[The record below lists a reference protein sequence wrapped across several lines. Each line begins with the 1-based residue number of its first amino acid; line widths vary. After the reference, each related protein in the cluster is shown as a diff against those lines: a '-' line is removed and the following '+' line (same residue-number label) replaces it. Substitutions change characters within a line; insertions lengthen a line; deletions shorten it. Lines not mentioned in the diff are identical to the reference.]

1 MIFYLGNVI
10 EDNQRFPTYLF
21 GRESW
26 ELLHKTFFY
35 IIYNKIA
42 LNYGIFWND
51 DKIYG
56 KNLAVTINPLFTDL
70 LSLMEQAPV

>member
-26 ELLHKTFFY
+26 ELFHKTFFY

-42 LNYGIFWND
+42 LNYGIFEMMIKFMV
-51 DKIYG
+51 KIW
-56 KNLAVTINPLFTDL
+56 L
-70 LSLMEQAPV
+70 